1 MKKITIAI
9 DGFSSCGK
17 STMAK
22 RLAAELGYVYVDTG
36 AMYRAIA
43 LYMLKNNVD
52 IHSEETVVS
61 QLENVDIKLEYR
73 DGAQCVILNG
83 EDVST
88 QIRTNEVSMTAS
100 VTSAYKQVRAFLMD
114 TQRNVAKTT
123 SVIMDGRD
131 IGTVVLKDA
140 TLKIY
145 LTASAEVRARRRL
158 AELAAKDETLIPEEL
173 AQKSIKELTALIRDK
188 KQGKSSCCG
197 GCAGCAM
204 AGHCHPHTVKPA
216 DTAENKPEDTAPP
229 IEEVR
234 S

>member
-1 MKKITIAI
+1 MIYSIAL
-9 DGFSSCGK
+9 DGPGGAGK
-17 STMAK
+17 SPIAK
-22 RLAAELGYVYVDTG
+22 QVAKLKGIVYVDTG

-52 IHSEETVVS
+52 IHNEETVVA

-88 QIRTNEVSMTAS
+88 AIRQNEVSMAAS

-131 IGTVVLKDA
+131 IGTVVLPDA
-140 TLKIY
+140 QVKIF
-145 LTASAEVRARRRL
+145 LSADSKVRAHRRWL
-158 AELAAKDETLIPEEL
+158 ELQAKGDNTPL
-173 AQKSIKELTALIRDK
+173 
-188 KQGKSSCCG
+188 
-197 GCAGCAM
+197 
-204 AGHCHPHTVKPA
+204 
-216 DTAENKPEDTAPP
+216 
-229 IEEVR
+229 EEVLADIEKR
-234 S
+234 DWQDINRKEAPLRQAEDAVLLDTSNLDFEQSVQAVLDLIDEKVR

>member
-1 MKKITIAI
+1 MIYSIAL
-9 DGFSSCGK
+9 DGPGGAGK
-17 STMAK
+17 SSIAK
-22 RLAAELGYVYVDTG
+22 QVAKLRGIVYVDTG

-131 IGTVVLKDA
+131 IGTVVLPDA
-140 TLKIY
+140 EIKIFIV
-145 LTASAEVRARRRL
+145 A
-158 AELAAKDETLIPEEL
+158 DPEER
-173 AQKSIKELTALIRDK
+173 AKRRYKELIERG
-188 KQGKSSCCG
+188 QNV
-197 GCAGCAM
+197 
-204 AGHCHPHTVKPA
+204 PF
-216 DTAENKPEDTAPP
+216 
-229 IEEVR
+229 EEVLKDIIQR
-234 S
+234 DYNDENRAEAPLRQAEDAIRLDTSLLDFEQSYNAVLEIAKNKMAE

>member
-1 MKKITIAI
+1 MIYSIAL
-9 DGFSSCGK
+9 DGPGGAGK
-17 STMAK
+17 SSIAK
-22 RLAAELGYVYVDTG
+22 QVAKLRGIVYVDTG

-131 IGTVVLKDA
+131 IGTVVLPDA
-140 TLKIY
+140 QVKIF
-145 LTASAEVRARRRL
+145 LSADSRVRAQRRWLELQAKGDNTPFEEGL
-158 AELAAKDETLIPEEL
+158 ADIETRDWQDINRKEAPLRQADDAILLDTSNLDFQQSVQAVLDIIDE
-173 AQKSIKELTALIRDK
+173 K
-188 KQGKSSCCG
+188 
-197 GCAGCAM
+197 
-204 AGHCHPHTVKPA
+204 VK
-216 DTAENKPEDTAPP
+216 
-229 IEEVR
+229 
-234 S
+234 

>member
-1 MKKITIAI
+1 MIYSIAL
-9 DGFSSCGK
+9 DGPGGAGK
-17 STMAK
+17 SSIAK
-22 RLAAELGYVYVDTG
+22 QVAKLRGIVYVDTG

-52 IHSEETVVS
+52 IHSEENVVS

-131 IGTVVLKDA
+131 IGTVVLPDA
-140 TLKIY
+140 QVKIF
-145 LTASAEVRARRRL
+145 LSADSRVRAQRRWL
-158 AELAAKDETLIPEEL
+158 ELQAKGDNTPF
-173 AQKSIKELTALIRDK
+173 
-188 KQGKSSCCG
+188 
-197 GCAGCAM
+197 
-204 AGHCHPHTVKPA
+204 
-216 DTAENKPEDTAPP
+216 
-229 IEEVR
+229 EEVLADIEKR
-234 S
+234 DWQDINRKEAPLRQADDAILLDTSNLDFQQSVQAVLDIIDEKVK